1 MTKTNRKGKDGKW
14 WHIDKGLLC
23 SMYGSI
29 EQSGPLCSRGVQL
42 SSHTWGQVQ
51 STLNSRGDLEPWDLM
66 ARVSVDWYYSFEPWL
81 QTIAHTGSVIW
92 FSHSQ
97 LESFTFR
104 PLTLCKAGSVL
115 LLSPVSHL
123 WTYRSMFIYYFIFG
137 CAGLS
142 LVAGGLLSSC
152 GVWASHC
159 GGFSCCAARA
169 LGIQAPGAAA
179 FGLSS
184 CGYPA
189 LEHRLNRGTW
199 AWFLQRSRIFLDQ
212 GTNSCLLGWQEGSL
226 PLSHPGSPGQSHF
239 ILCPMSQQERT
250 LMLSE

>member
-142 LVAGGLLSSC
+142 LLCGLSLVV
-152 GVWASHC
+152 GC
-159 GGFSCCAARA
+159 GGYSSLQCVGFSLRWLLLLRSMGSGCA
-169 LGIQAPGAAA
+169 G
-179 FGLSS
+179 FSS
-184 CGYPA
+184 G
-189 LEHRLNRGTW
+189 GSW
-199 AWFLQRSRIFLDQ
+199 A
-212 GTNSCLLGWQEGSL
+212 
-226 PLSHPGSPGQSHF
+226 
-239 ILCPMSQQERT
+239 
-250 LMLSE
+250 